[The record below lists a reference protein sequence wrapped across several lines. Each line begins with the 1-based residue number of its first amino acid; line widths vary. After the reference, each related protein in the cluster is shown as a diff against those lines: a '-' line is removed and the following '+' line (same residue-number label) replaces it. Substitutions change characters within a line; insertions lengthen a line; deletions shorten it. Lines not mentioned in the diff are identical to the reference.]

1 MASRVTSLES
11 GHMGSGVKVVLSL
24 GADTTYLPSQR
35 ALGSQVSLIGIEMC
49 ILFIGTGSYRAKTT
63 PSPPSSCKNKLCP
76 FLSLLCFSA

>member
-49 ILFIGTGSYRAKTT
+49 ILFI
-63 PSPPSSCKNKLCP
+63 
-76 FLSLLCFSA
+76 LSI